1 MRKKRK
7 NIGGSFM
14 LRSVGDEAVDIHFII
29 GNDCESLPDE
39 LVSDSDHCILATLPL
54 AYCMTGCSNDTDYG
68 GFSYFI
74 WANDSDHRITLSVAR
89 EYGELVIENEII
101 EPGES
106 FESERVDGAIAYCP
120 PPLSYIR
127 YVEVVFEDGTKA
139 IYIKGYQPPRDSD
152 YYSRQDPT
160 IDWNY
165 EEEVTASHAV
175 RTRWTY
181 TFTNADYEAA
191 VAQQF
196 AE

>member
-1 MRKKRK
+1 MTANAPEQLEWSGK
-7 NIGGSFM
+7 NGAEERF
-14 LRSVGDEAVDIHFII
+14 F
-29 GNDCESLPDE
+29 
-39 LVSDSDHCILATLPL
+39 
-54 AYCMTGCSNDTDYG
+54 CMT
-68 GFSYFI
+68 
-74 WANDSDHRITLSVAR
+74 A
-89 EYGELVIENEII
+89 

-120 PPLSYIR
+120 PPSSYIR

-152 YYSRQDPT
+152 YYSRQDST

-181 TFTNADYEAA
+181 TFTNADYDAA

>member
-1 MRKKRK
+1 MKRLLF
-7 NIGGSFM
+7 G
-14 LRSVGDEAVDIHFII
+14 
-29 GNDCESLPDE
+29 
-39 LVSDSDHCILATLPL
+39 ILATLPL

-120 PPLSYIR
+120 PPSSYIR

-165 EEEVTASHAV
+165 EKEVTVSHAV

-181 TFTNADYEAA
+181 TFTNADYDAA
-191 VAQQF
+191 VAQ
-196 AE
+196 

>member
-1 MRKKRK
+1 MY
-7 NIGGSFM
+7 IV
-14 LRSVGDEAVDIHFII
+14 L
-29 GNDCESLPDE
+29 CL
-39 LVSDSDHCILATLPL
+39 
-54 AYCMTGCSNDTDYG
+54 
-68 GFSYFI
+68 
-74 WANDSDHRITLSVAR
+74 
-89 EYGELVIENEII
+89 
-101 EPGES
+101 
-106 FESERVDGAIAYCP
+106 FESRMRCRQACDGHAERRAAHCP
-120 PPLSYIR
+120 PPSSYIR

-152 YYSRQDPT
+152 YYSRQDST

-181 TFTNADYEAA
+181 TFTNADYDAA

>member
-1 MRKKRK
+1 MKK
-7 NIGGSFM
+7 ILF
-14 LRSVGDEAVDIHFII
+14 
-29 GNDCESLPDE
+29 
-39 LVSDSDHCILATLPL
+39 CILATLPL
-54 AYCMTGCSNDTDYG
+54 AYCMTGCSNETDFG

-106 FESERVDGAIAYCP
+106 FESEKVDGGMADCP
-120 PPLSYIR
+120 SPSDYIR
-127 YVEVVFEDGTKA
+127 YMTVAFEDGIEALYVTG
-139 IYIKGYQPPRDSD
+139 ILPPRDSD
-152 YYSRQDPT
+152 YSKQDPT

-165 EEEVTASHAV
+165 EEEVTVSHAV

-181 TFTNADYEAA
+181 TFTNADYDAA

-196 AE
+196 AEYE

>member
-1 MRKKRK
+1 MGINILQTIPPNVSIMKRLLF
-7 NIGGSFM
+7 G
-14 LRSVGDEAVDIHFII
+14 
-29 GNDCESLPDE
+29 
-39 LVSDSDHCILATLPL
+39 ILATLPL

-120 PPLSYIR
+120 PPSSYIR

-152 YYSRQDPT
+152 YYSRQDST

-165 EEEVTASHAV
+165 EEGVTASHAV

-181 TFTNADYEAA
+181 TFTNADYDAA

>member
-1 MRKKRK
+1 MKRLLF
-7 NIGGSFM
+7 G
-14 LRSVGDEAVDIHFII
+14 
-29 GNDCESLPDE
+29 
-39 LVSDSDHCILATLPL
+39 ILATLPL

-106 FESERVDGAIAYCP
+106 FESERVDGAIAYCQP
-120 PPLSYIR
+120 PSSYIR

-152 YYSRQDPT
+152 YYSRQDST

-181 TFTNADYEAA
+181 TFTNADYDAA
-191 VAQQF
+191 VVIKILPNRLVREDFVACISFYASLRAACAAARRAMGTRNGEQLT
-196 AE
+196 

>member
-1 MRKKRK
+1 MCRYNVVNYMGINILQTIPPNVSIMKRLLF
-7 NIGGSFM
+7 G
-14 LRSVGDEAVDIHFII
+14 
-29 GNDCESLPDE
+29 
-39 LVSDSDHCILATLPL
+39 ILATLPL

-120 PPLSYIR
+120 PPSSYIR

-165 EEEVTASHAV
+165 EARAMQPSLFHLPLSI
-175 RTRWTY
+175 Y
-181 TFTNADYEAA
+181 P
-191 VAQQF
+191 
-196 AE
+196 

>member
-1 MRKKRK
+1 MKK
-7 NIGGSFM
+7 ILF
-14 LRSVGDEAVDIHFII
+14 
-29 GNDCESLPDE
+29 
-39 LVSDSDHCILATLPL
+39 CILATLPL

-120 PPLSYIR
+120 PPSSYIR

-139 IYIKGYQPPRDSD
+139 IYI
-152 YYSRQDPT
+152 SRGISRRAIP
-160 IDWNY
+160 IIIRG
-165 EEEVTASHAV
+165 
-175 RTRWTY
+175 RTLLSIGIMRRR
-181 TFTNADYEAA
+181 
-191 VAQQF
+191 
-196 AE
+196 

>member
-1 MRKKRK
+1 MGINILQTIPPNVSIMKRLLF
-7 NIGGSFM
+7 G
-14 LRSVGDEAVDIHFII
+14 
-29 GNDCESLPDE
+29 
-39 LVSDSDHCILATLPL
+39 ILATLPL

-120 PPLSYIR
+120 PPSSYIR
-127 YVEVVFEDGTKA
+127 YV
-139 IYIKGYQPPRDSD
+139 
-152 YYSRQDPT
+152 
-160 IDWNY
+160 
-165 EEEVTASHAV
+165 EEVTASHAV

-181 TFTNADYEAA
+181 TFTNADYDAA

>member
-1 MRKKRK
+1 MGINILQTIPPNVSIMKRLLF
-7 NIGGSFM
+7 G
-14 LRSVGDEAVDIHFII
+14 
-29 GNDCESLPDE
+29 
-39 LVSDSDHCILATLPL
+39 ILATLPL

-120 PPLSYIR
+120 PPSSYIR

-152 YYSRQDPT
+152 YYSRQDST

-165 EEEVTASHAV
+165 EEEERHLMRSEPVGPILLPMPTTM
-175 RTRWTY
+175 RRWRS
-181 TFTNADYEAA
+181 NSLNRSCRSWL
-191 VAQQF
+191 
-196 AE
+196 

>member
-1 MRKKRK
+1 MKRLLF
-7 NIGGSFM
+7 G
-14 LRSVGDEAVDIHFII
+14 
-29 GNDCESLPDE
+29 
-39 LVSDSDHCILATLPL
+39 ILATLPL

-120 PPLSYIR
+120 PPSSYIR
-127 YVEVVFEDGTKA
+127 YVEVVFEDATKA

-152 YYSRQDPT
+152 YYSRQDST

-181 TFTNADYEAA
+181 TFTNADYDAA